1 MTGAKGKL
9 GSGRDRR
16 ILLKSKDEIA
26 RMRRAG
32 QVVALTLH
40 QLSEAAVAGITT
52 IELDRVAE
60 ATIRSFDAIP
70 TFYKLYNYPAH
81 ICVSINDEVVHGI
94 PGKRALRR
102 GDIVSF
108 DVGATVDGM
117 IADAALTVGVGP
129 ISSEAEQL
137 LRVTREAL
145 LKGIAQARPGQ
156 RVLDISA
163 AIQRHAEAHGYSPV
177 RKLVGHGVGREMHEP
192 PHIAN
197 FVDRD
202 PDGSPEVLPGMTL
215 AIEPMVNQGT
225 WQVVQDTDGW
235 TYRTKDRSLSAH
247 FEHTIAV
254 TEQGNEILTLRHAPG
269 GGEVPERR
277 QDRTDRPLAVAS
289 EGETHE
295 STIIS

>member
-1 MTGAKGKL
+1 VTGGKGKL

-16 ILLKSKDEIA
+16 IVLKSEDEVA

-32 QVVALTLH
+32 QVLALTLDR
-40 QLSEAAVAGITT
+40 LTESAVAGVATL
-52 IELDRVAE
+52 ELDQVAE
-60 ATIRSFDAIP
+60 ATIRSFGAIP
-70 TFYKLYNYPAH
+70 TFYKLYDYPAH

-94 PGKRALRR
+94 PGSRVLRR

-108 DVGATVDGM
+108 DVGVTVDGM
-117 IADAALTVGVGP
+117 IADAAVTVGIGP

-137 LRVTREAL
+137 VRVTREAL
-145 LKGIAQARPGQ
+145 FKGIEQAKPGQ

-202 PDGSPEVLPGMTL
+202 PYGSPELVPGMTL
-215 AIEPMVNQGT
+215 AIEPMVNEGT

-277 QDRTDRPLAVAS
+277 QDRADRSLGVAS
-289 EGETHE
+289 EGED
-295 STIIS
+295 S

>member
-1 MTGAKGKL
+1 MTGGKGKL

-16 ILLKSKDEIA
+16 ILLKSEDEIA

-32 QVVALTLH
+32 QLLALTLDR
-40 QLSEAAVAGITT
+40 LAESAVAGITT
-52 IELDRVAE
+52 LELDQVGE
-60 ATIRSFDAIP
+60 ATIRSFGGIP
-70 TFYKLYNYPAH
+70 TFYKLYDYPAH

-94 PGKRALRR
+94 PGSRVLRR

-108 DVGATVDGM
+108 DVGVTVDGM
-117 IADAALTVGVGP
+117 IADAAVTVGIGP
-129 ISSEAEQL
+129 VSSEAEQL
-137 LRVTREAL
+137 VRVTREAL
-145 LKGIAQARPGQ
+145 FKGIEQAKPGQ

-177 RKLVGHGVGREMHEP
+177 RKLVGHGVGRKMHEP

-202 PDGSPEVLPGMTL
+202 PDESPELVPGMTL
-215 AIEPMVNQGT
+215 AIEPMVNEGT

-269 GGEVPERR
+269 GGKVPERR
-277 QDRTDRPLAVAS
+277 QDRADRSLGVAS
-289 EGETHE
+289 EGED
-295 STIIS
+295 S